1 MKVTQISIVICGR
14 DAHLLETRKWVLQN
28 LGYRVLTVQRLADL
42 DRIPDNPPVALLVLC
57 HTLSARESAGAVARA
72 SLRWPEIKKLA
83 LLRNSSKT
91 PAQVLGRIREIL
103 DFPMGLMSTVTE
115 LVGYA
120 GSSTYSHT
128 Y

>member
-1 MKVTQISIVICGR
+1 MKATQISIVIYGH
-14 DAHLLETRKWVLQN
+14 DAHLLETRKWVLQS

-42 DRIPDNPPVALLVLC
+42 DQIPHNPPVALLVLC
-57 HTLSARESAGAVARA
+57 HSLSARESTGAVVRA
-72 SLRWPEIKKLA
+72 SSRWSGIKKLA
-83 LLRNSSKT
+83 LLRDSSKT
-91 PAQVLGRIREIL
+91 PAQVLGQVQHTL
-103 DFPMGLMSTVTE
+103 DIAMGLMSTVTE